1 MSGRTR
7 LRLALFALV
16 ACVALPV
23 ETALVSAMRA
33 PSDTMSAESWVSS
46 LTTPALQDAA
56 MRVEEYPYHYR
67 RAIMTALEPAERAMA
82 WRRFLAR
89 FVSSHP
95 ELDPAARG
103 VIARMS
109 AAMTADLF
117 DDDPPSDRLISV
129 AALFDAATGLLGR
142 RTAIDLFITL
152 GPDDGSTEALPVAQR
167 WTEAV
172 RGWVTAH
179 ASRLD
184 CDCST
189 AFSGTCDTHSA
200 SSCTDA
206 MACEL
211 DANWPAC
218 GVAWS
223 FPCNG
228 TCTIF
233 SPRRQ

>member
-16 ACVALPV
+16 ACVAIPV

-33 PSDTMSAESWVSS
+33 PAAATVAAEWVSS
-46 LTTPALQDAA
+46 LSSPALQDAA

-67 RAIMTALEPAERAMA
+67 RAIMTALEPADRATA

-89 FVSSHP
+89 FVGSHP

-109 AAMTADLF
+109 ALMTADLF
-117 DDDPPSDRLISV
+117 ADDPPADQLLNV

-152 GPDDGSTEALPVAQR
+152 GPDDGSLRALPVAQR
-167 WTEAV
+167 WTESV

-189 AFSGTCDTHSA
+189 AFTGTCDTHSA

-218 GVAWS
+218 GVAWA

-233 SPRRQ
+233 APRQQ

>member
-7 LRLALFALV
+7 LRLLLLGLMVCMAI
-16 ACVALPV
+16 PV

-33 PSDTMSAESWVSS
+33 PEAAASAHAWVAS
-46 LTTPALQDAA
+46 LASPAVQDAA
-56 MRVEEYPYHYR
+56 MHVENYPYHYR
-67 RAIMTALEPAERAMA
+67 RAIMTALEPSDRSLA

-89 FVSSHP
+89 FVGSHP
-95 ELDPAARG
+95 DLDPAARG

-109 AAMTADLF
+109 TAMTPELF
-117 DDDPPSDRLISV
+117 DNHPPAEQLLTV

-152 GPDDGSTEALPVAQR
+152 GPDDGSFGALPIAQR
-167 WTEAV
+167 WTERV
-172 RGWVTAH
+172 RGWITAS
-179 ASRLD
+179 ASPLD

-189 AFSGTCDTHSA
+189 AFAGTCETHSA
-200 SSCTDA
+200 SRCTDA
-206 MACEL
+206 MACTL
-211 DANWPAC
+211 DTAWPAC
-218 GVAWS
+218 GVAWA

-233 SPRRQ
+233 APRRR

>member
-16 ACVALPV
+16 ACVAIPV
-23 ETALVSAMRA
+23 ETALLSAMRA
-33 PSDTMSAESWVSS
+33 PDASVSAETWVTS
-46 LTTPALQDAA
+46 LSASDLQDAA

-67 RAIMTALEPAERAMA
+67 RAIMTALEPSERATV

-89 FVSSHP
+89 FVGSHP
-95 ELDPAARG
+95 DLDPAARG

-109 AAMTADLF
+109 TAMTADLF
-117 DDDPPSDRLISV
+117 DDDPPTDQMLNV
-129 AALFDAATGLLGR
+129 AALFDVATGLLGR

-152 GPDDGSTEALPVAQR
+152 GPDDGSLHALPVAQR
-167 WTEAV
+167 WTETV

-179 ASRLD
+179 AARLD

-211 DANWPAC
+211 DVAWPAC
-218 GVAWS
+218 GVGWA

-233 SPRRQ
+233 APRRD